1 MNLTD
6 TKRRGGIPFCISLTA
21 RFSDVTSSGSVIG
34 YITYRIPDGISGG
47 VIMPR
52 QRQDE
57 TPADFCRRMGW
68 GVGTMVRATVNIGVD
83 YVAQHVVERTITAIG
98 TENVLVETPITGE
111 HTAEF
116 HAHDW

>member
-68 GVGTMVRATVNIGVD
+68 GVGTQIRHGETRVK
-83 YVAQHVVERTITAIG
+83 ITAIG
-98 TENVLVETPITGE
+98 DELVLARFRVVGQDEYSSECSWASCGQNWEEVE
-111 HTAEF
+111 
-116 HAHDW
+116 